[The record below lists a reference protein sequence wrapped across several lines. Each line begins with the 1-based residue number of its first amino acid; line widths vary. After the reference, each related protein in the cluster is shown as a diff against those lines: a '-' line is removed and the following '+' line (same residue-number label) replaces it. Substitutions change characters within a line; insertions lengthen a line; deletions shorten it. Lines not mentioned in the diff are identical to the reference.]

1 MAILN
6 KHMDEFTFITFFT
19 KIIILEMAITLT
31 VAHSCQP
38 DPFVISYNTDG
49 LPQYIKDEN

>member
-49 LPQYIKDEN
+49 LPQYDKR